1 MRNHHIWIVVADG
14 VHARILTPDRDLVSL
29 VPADPSAL
37 GSTGGHLPSRDLKSD
52 APGRSFSSARN
63 GMRHAIEP
71 QHDLHKMEKHK
82 FMVELAKTLDRAV
95 EDNEFKNLIIAA
107 PKRSLGELRKEL
119 SARVKARIREE
130 IPKDLISIG
139 PDELWERIAPSVRK
153 VIAHEQM
160 G

>member
-1 MRNHHIWIVVADG
+1 MRNPHIWVVVADG
-14 VHARILTPDRDLVSL
+14 VHARILAPDRDLGSL
-29 VPADPSAL
+29 VPVGRRAL
-37 GSTGGHLPSRDLKSD
+37 GSAEGRLPARDLKSD

-71 QHDLHKMEKHK
+71 QHDHHKMEKHK
-82 FMVELAKTLDRAV
+82 FVVELAETLDRAV
-95 EDNEFKNLIIAA
+95 EDNEFRNLIIAA

-119 SARVKARIREE
+119 SERVKARIREE
-130 IPKDLISIG
+130 IPKDLVGIG

-153 VIAHEQM
+153 VIAHAQM